1 VSALESGLGE
11 QDAVVG
17 HNPHWVAMQL
27 GKPTHESG
35 AVQLLELVK
44 VTAVHDARDHL
55 ADVEPNARVSRYHA
69 VQLRWREE
77 RFGDFL

>member
-1 VSALESGLGE
+1 VSSLESGLGE

-17 HNPHWVAMQL
+17 HNPHWVPMQL

-44 VTAVHDARDHL
+44 VTAVHNTRDHL
-55 ADVEPNARVSRYHA
+55 ANVEPNARVSRDHA
-69 VQLRWREE
+69 VQLRRREQ
-77 RFGDFL
+77 RLGDFL